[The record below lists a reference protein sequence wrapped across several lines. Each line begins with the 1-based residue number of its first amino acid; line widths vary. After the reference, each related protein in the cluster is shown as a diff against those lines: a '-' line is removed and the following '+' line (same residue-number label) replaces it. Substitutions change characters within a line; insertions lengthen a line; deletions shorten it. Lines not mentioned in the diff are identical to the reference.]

1 MWGNTHRNLVI
12 NPLIVWNSSWCEKK
26 KNVTN
31 CHVWPILRAKVSCY
45 EGSDSWPAQK
55 RKWALTLII
64 AVRFLPVICFKLHRD
79 QLTID
84 FYHFSTPFLLCHPS
98 QALYT
103 RIERRSLQINQKKKN
118 PKISRFVYAPSPPHE
133 SIHVREKK
141 KERDKETGKLKVLW
155 CMSSLRPTWRWQTTA
170 TETAV
175 AGMF

>member
-1 MWGNTHRNLVI
+1 MW
-12 NPLIVWNSSWCEKK
+12 KK
-26 KNVTN
+26 KNVTT

-103 RIERRSLQINQKKKN
+103 RIERRSLQINQKKKT